1 MSLIENYTQQHYY
14 ISETYNN
21 ITYILIIVKAYIQSL
36 KKDSSVD
43 IIRYDLKPE
52 HPKAKKNIEFVQHEN
67 VILSMEGDM
76 ENATGGGF
84 LHT

>member
-1 MSLIENYTQQHYY
+1 MQ
-14 ISETYNN
+14 
-21 ITYILIIVKAYIQSL
+21 
-36 KKDSSVD
+36 
-43 IIRYDLKPE
+43 KPE
-52 HPKAKKNIEFVQHEN
+52 YPKAKKNIEFVQHEN